1 MAKKITKKDNVTSLA
16 DHKAKECQTHF
27 QTSFDYA
34 NSILDEIGHNMEN
47 DDYEHWG
54 AICMRLFTH
63 IGFELGRVGW
73 EIDELKAK
81 LDEYIDAKAA
91 EEETA

>member
-1 MAKKITKKDNVTSLA
+1 MKKDNVTSITEWKEDRIQKKALA
-16 DHKAKECQTHF
+16 KF

-47 DDYEHWG
+47 DDYVRWS

-63 IGFELGRVGW
+63 IGFELGRVGYD
-73 EIDELKAK
+73 IDEIKAK
-81 LDEYIDAKAA
+81 LDEYIDAKTA
-91 EEETA
+91 EEETL

>member
-1 MAKKITKKDNVTSLA
+1 MKKDNVTSITEWKDRIQKKELA
-16 DHKAKECQTHF
+16 NF
-27 QTSFDYA
+27 QTSLEYA

-47 DDYEHWG
+47 DDYDRDWG

-63 IGFELGRVGW
+63 IGFELGGVGW

-81 LDEYIDAKAA
+81 LDEYIDAQST
-91 EEETA
+91 EEEIR